1 MKQSQAQSLKLNP
14 KAVPKA
20 VCEALLA
27 LGLGCRDIRNS
38 TLHSLRN
45 LYFSYS
51 WDKEKKL
58 YVQGRFNGE
67 PLAAEQL
74 SAVALANATLDAVEA
89 ERKAREEAKGRAFKP
104 KARFGAEL
112 PGKDFW
118 NLLLD
123 KTLAERMLKEKERR
137 SGGKFVDHGELPS
150 IYAQAAVHQT
160 VDEFSVFRKSLIA
173 WFQSRNSGEGQPDDG
188 SGIPKPP
195 GYSAKGARASFELDA
210 SQCLR
215 AGGNLPR
222 ILEGNRL
229 WREPGKTGPVPLASI
244 AAFNAFDFRSVIE
257 KRMADE
263 NLPPGAL
270 SLATIRVSFKKRGK
284 KGRSVKVEA
293 VVKESFEVAD
303 DSFMGRLLAKH
314 PNFMGGSADEKLSV
328 VKSMLSARAGR
339 GKAADFKE
347 KLPAM
352 AGLDLGLTNLGTL
365 GFSESTLDLPHEVLA
380 GKKAAQIIAK
390 RQKRLDAIV
399 ESKALGEV
407 KRLRELQLKN
417 DLLLDE
423 VDRLKAEGCLSLED
437 EAKLLAGKSV
447 LGKKEID
454 ILHAFQSDLYKDKD
468 YCKARIELEDFVDQT
483 CHRVSRL
490 VVERLKA
497 RGVELLVC
505 GKNAG
510 WKQESGLG
518 RRMNR
523 RFHSIP
529 HARIL
534 KLIEYKAFLEG
545 IVVVCQEE
553 SYTSKSSFVSS
564 DPLPVHSPKNAGK
577 NQPFSGKRTGNVFQ
591 GPKHKLHADVNGAL
605 NILRKAVPR
614 FAYTKS
620 LHLGH
625 RILGVGPGDGSPC
638 GLRLVSGRPLAL
650 QG

>member
-1 MKQSQAQSLKLNP
+1 MKQSQAKSLKLNP

-27 LGLGCRDIRNS
+27 LGLGCRDVRNS

-45 LYFSYS
+45 LYFSYR

-67 PLAAEQL
+67 PLAAEQN
-74 SAVALANATLDAVEA
+74 AVIALANATLDAVEA

-118 NLLLD
+118 SLLLD
-123 KTLAERMLKEKERR
+123 KTLAERILKEKERR
-137 SGGKFVDHGELPS
+137 SGGKFVDHGEMPS
-150 IYAQAAVHQT
+150 IYAQAAVQQT
-160 VDEFSVFRKSLIA
+160 VDEFSVFRKALIA
-173 WFQSRNSGEGQPDDG
+173 WFQGRQQSDDG

-210 SQCLR
+210 SQGLR
-215 AGGNLPR
+215 AGGNLPC
-222 ILEGNRL
+222 ILEGNKL
-229 WREPGKTGPVPLASI
+229 WREPGKKGPVSPTSI

-263 NLPPGAL
+263 KLPPGAL
-270 SLATIRVSFKKRGK
+270 TLATVRVSFKKRGK
-284 KGRSVKVEA
+284 KGRTVKVEA
-293 VVKESFEVAD
+293 VVKESFEVD
-303 DSFMGRLLAKH
+303 DSSFLGRLLAKR
-314 PNFMGGSADEKLSV
+314 PNFMGGSAEEKLSV
-328 VKSMLSARAGR
+328 VKSMLSAREGR
-339 GKAADFKE
+339 GKGSAFKE

-352 AGLDLGLTNLGTL
+352 AGLDLGLTNVGTL
-365 GFSESTLDLPHEVLA
+365 GFSESTVDLPHEVLA
-380 GKKAAQIIAK
+380 GKKAAQVIAQ
-390 RQKRLDAIV
+390 RQKKLDAIV

-423 VDRLKAEGCLSLED
+423 IDRLKAEGNLSPED
-437 EAKLLAGKSV
+437 EAKLLAGQAV

-454 ILHAFQSDLYKDKD
+454 ILRDFQSDLYKDRD
-468 YCKARIELEDFVDQT
+468 YCKALIELEDFVDQT

-490 VVERLKA
+490 IVERLKA

-505 GKNAG
+505 GKNVG

-534 KLIEYKAFLEG
+534 QLIEYKAFVAG
-545 IVVVCQEE
+545 IVVVFQEE

-564 DPLPVHSPKNAGK
+564 DPLPVHDPKNAGK
-577 NQPFSGKRTGNVFQ
+577 NQPFSGTRTGSVYQ
-591 GPKHKLHADVNGAL
+591 GLRHRLHADVNGAL

-614 FAYTKS
+614 FSYTKS

-625 RILGVGPGDGSPC
+625 RILGVGPGDGLPG
-638 GLRLVSGRPLAL
+638 GLRLVSGRPLVL